1 MKGTG
6 RFLFHQYLTS
16 TTINN
21 HWEGT
26 TTTTTTAQQNIR
38 RRVKFLSDSSPRDV
52 QTALAMISGISE
64 EEEMEMEQF
73 HLQQTQHQQQQPT
86 MQQYPPL
93 QGLNNIQ
100 LDTALFNHF
109 DNDPQ
114 QQLDD
119 DICTVPPKID
129 TIRAITKRLASIPP
143 PGKLVDIMEWMEQK
157 TGNMDLFQA
166 FFDDDDENRV
176 DRNQIVLTP
185 SGDHFQGGE
194 WVYVIIISSI
204 LHIASTVHVSW
215 ALL

>member
-16 TTINN
+16 TTTSINDD
-21 HWEGT
+21 WDGT
-26 TTTTTTAQQNIR
+26 TTEQQNIR

-64 EEEMEMEQF
+64 EMEEDMEQF
-73 HLQQTQHQQQQPT
+73 HLHQQQQQQQTQQHQQQQQQQQPT

-93 QGLNNIQ
+93 KGLNNIQ
-100 LDTALFNHF
+100 LDAALFNHF

-114 QQLDD
+114 QMDD
-119 DICTVPPKID
+119 DICTIPPKID
-129 TIRAITKRLASIPP
+129 TIRAITQRLASIPP

-157 TGNMDLFQA
+157 TGNMHLFQA
-166 FFDDDDENRV
+166 FFDDDDENQVV

-185 SGDHFQGGE
+185 SGDHFQGGGCGCM
-194 WVYVIIISSI
+194 
-204 LHIASTVHVSW
+204 
-215 ALL
+215 